1 MRQPIPPMPG
11 AKGDPVRHFVGR
23 AGTTLRAER
32 QLAAGI
38 NLSLTDPRRMGKTWW
53 LEHFCATTT
62 AFMPVYIDYQGITTR
77 EEFLVRTAQ
86 ALGQQRS
93 LPAKVRSLLTSLFE
107 NIEEVG
113 AGPVT
118 IKTGVRSQT
127 PTALLVSTVLA
138 VDSNAEDKPVLVCM
152 DEVPWA
158 IRNITQNEGAQAASE
173 LLQALRAIR
182 ADGKHLRWIVC
193 GSIGFH
199 HVLRHCGATT
209 GDINDLINLPLGP
222 LEPDD
227 AVELGHRLF
236 LGADIRELGK
246 AAEVLADRC
255 GRVPY
260 LMHAVALRLEET
272 HRGQSIGHDEVHQ
285 AFTDYVDDR
294 DDSRPLTHLLERLDT
309 NYGDNTHL
317 AMQILDHLALTD
329 RPVTLAELSST
340 HASARLGVVVDNL
353 VDDHYLHGVDGGLM
367 WRYDVLR
374 YIWVRR
380 QRLEPTP

>member
-158 IRNITQNEGAQAASE
+158 IRNITQNEGPQAASE

-260 LMHAVALRLEET
+260 LMHAVALRLEEA

-285 AFTDYVDDR
+285 AFTDYIDDR

-329 RPVTLAELSST
+329 RPVPLAELSST

>member
-1 MRQPIPPMPG
+1 MPG

>member
-1 MRQPIPPMPG
+1 
-11 AKGDPVRHFVGR
+11 
-23 AGTTLRAER
+23 
-32 QLAAGI
+32 
-38 NLSLTDPRRMGKTWW
+38 MGKTWW
-53 LEHFCATTT
+53 LKHFCATAT
-62 AFMPVYIDYQGITTR
+62 AFTPVYIDYQGVKTC

-86 ALGQQRS
+86 ALGKQRS
-93 LPAKVRSLLTSLFE
+93 LPGRVQSLLTSLFE

-127 PTALLVSTVLA
+127 PTALLISTVLA
-138 VDSNAEDKPVLVCM
+138 VNANAEDKPVLVCM

-158 IRNITQNEGAQAASE
+158 IRNITEREGPQAASE
-173 LLQALRAIR
+173 LLQTLRAIR
-182 ADGKHLRWIVC
+182 AEADQLRWIVC

-199 HVLRHCGATT
+199 HVLERCGATT

-222 LEPDD
+222 LDPDD

-236 LGADIRELGK
+236 LGAGIRGLGK

-260 LMHAVALRLEET
+260 LMHAVALRLSDT
-272 HRGQSIGHDEVHQ
+272 HSGQAVGHDEVHQ
-285 AFTDYVDDR
+285 AFLDYVDDR

-309 NYGDNTHL
+309 NYGDDTNF
-317 AMQILDHLALTD
+317 AIEILTHLALTG
-329 RPVTLAELSST
+329 RPVSLAELSTT
-340 HASARLGVVVDNL
+340 HASARLSVVVNNL
-353 VDDHYLHGVDGGLM
+353 VDDHYLHDVDGSLT
-367 WRYDVLR
+367 WRYEVLR

>member
-1 MRQPIPPMPG
+1 
-11 AKGDPVRHFVGR
+11 
-23 AGTTLRAER
+23 
-32 QLAAGI
+32 
-38 NLSLTDPRRMGKTWW
+38 MGKTWW

-158 IRNITQNEGAQAASE
+158 IRNITQNEGPQAASE

>member
-158 IRNITQNEGAQAASE
+158 IRNITQNEGPQAASE

>member
-1 MRQPIPPMPG
+1 MRQAIPPMPG

-23 AGTTLRAER
+23 ASTTLRAER

-158 IRNITQNEGAQAASE
+158 IRNITQNEGPQAASE

>member
-158 IRNITQNEGAQAASE
+158 IRNITQNEGPQAASE

-329 RPVTLAELSST
+329 RPVPLAELSST

>member
-158 IRNITQNEGAQAASE
+158 IRNITQNEGPQAASE

-329 RPVTLAELSST
+329 RPVPLAELSST

-367 WRYDVLR
+367 LRYDVLR

-380 QRLEPTP
+380 RRLEPTP